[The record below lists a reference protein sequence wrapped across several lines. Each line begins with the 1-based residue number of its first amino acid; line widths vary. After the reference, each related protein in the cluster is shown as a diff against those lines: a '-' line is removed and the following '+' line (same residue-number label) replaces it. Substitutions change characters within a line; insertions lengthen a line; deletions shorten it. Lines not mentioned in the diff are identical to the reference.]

1 MNERSFILRAKQH
14 LGDSK
19 AELQWASGETTGNE
33 LAQTDMEDFLASPCV
48 QYLS

>member
-48 QYLS
+48 